1 MTRLGAGLQP
11 RYVWLGFDSTSK
23 GFDMALLAIIHAAIA
38 GFMLFFTAVV
48 PQAAFKTLS
57 AKAVGAFL
65 RVLFP
70 RLFLFGLALS
80 LVASGAALAAGAGW
94 QLHVSLAVA
103 AGFAVNVFVLTP
115 RINFYRDRDLDG
127 DAAAKR
133 IFGLLHLAS
142 VAIFL
147 AQLAGSL
154 AIVGMFLYAPV

>member
-1 MTRLGAGLQP
+1 
-11 RYVWLGFDSTSK
+11 
-23 GFDMALLAIIHAAIA
+23 MALLAIIHAAIA
-38 GFMLFFTAVV
+38 GFMLFFMAVV

-70 RLFLFGLALS
+70 RLFLFGLALAV
-80 LVASGAALAAGAGW
+80 VASGVAMAAGAGW

-103 AGFAVNVFVLTP
+103 AGFAVNVFGLTP
-115 RINFYRDRDLDG
+115 RINAYRERDLEG

-133 IFGLLHLAS
+133 MFGLLHLAS

-154 AIVGMFLYAPV
+154 AVVGMFLYAPS